1 MLKLAPT
8 KNCTVF
14 LYIFQGKTKY
24 VGNRLFKS
32 RTAVPSSGRLLM
44 AAGAATVLLIGFCAP
59 AKFLICFSTMTR
71 FPFFRFVFRKHSC
84 DDPGAKGF
92 DSSAFRN

>member
-59 AKFLICFSTMTR
+59 AKFLIS
-71 FPFFRFVFRKHSC
+71 FFNNDQISVFYVV
-84 DDPGAKGF
+84 F
-92 DSSAFRN
+92 LETQL